1 MNPIPEVKPF
11 NLAEASRRNA
21 DFLVTYLTIA
31 MGGVRP
37 DEEQSHEISKKLI
50 EHLTDSAQ
58 ALDEIKRL
66 YAVLENLQRRHMPAR
81 WHSGRGGVVRGLLV
95 ARGAGSVAVRDVHAG
110 GQGAAGEAAVR

>member
-11 NLAEASRRNA
+11 NLAEVTRRNA
-21 DFLVTYLTIA
+21 DFLVAYLTIA

-37 DEEQSHEISKKLI
+37 DEEQSHEISKRLI

-66 YAVLENLQRRHMPAR
+66 YAVLEELQRRHMP
-81 WHSGRGGVVRGLLV
+81 L
-95 ARGAGSVAVRDVHAG
+95 AGTP
-110 GQGAAGEAAVR
+110 GAAVLCEGCSLHGAQVPWPCETYTQAGKALPERRP